1 MDYSDRRYDEGDVAA
16 IVKRALSM
24 RGTHDT
30 ISHEDLVEIARHT
43 GLTREQLEDAI
54 DLEAREGDMDRARAV
69 WTARRRAKFNRH
81 LRSYV
86 IVIGAL
92 LLMNLMT
99 RGAPWVLWPM
109 IGWGIGLAF
118 DASDTFF
125 ASAERIDRG
134 ARRILKR
141 GKVKKFWND
150 VIEDVITD
158 V

>member
-1 MDYSDRRYDEGDVAA
+1 MDYSDRRYDEVDVAA
-16 IVKRALSM
+16 IVKRALM
-24 RGTHDT
+24 ARGTHDT
-30 ISHEDLVEIARHT
+30 ITHEDLIEIARHS
-43 GLTREQLEDAI
+43 GLTREQLEEAI
-54 DLEAREGDMDRARAV
+54 EMEAREGDMDRARDL
-69 WTARRRAKFNRH
+69 WIARRRAKFNRH

-99 RGAPWVLWPM
+99 RGYPWVLWPM

-125 ASAERIDRG
+125 ASAERINRG

-141 GKVKKFWND
+141 GKVRAFVNGVIDEVISD
-150 VIEDVITD
+150 V
-158 V
+158 